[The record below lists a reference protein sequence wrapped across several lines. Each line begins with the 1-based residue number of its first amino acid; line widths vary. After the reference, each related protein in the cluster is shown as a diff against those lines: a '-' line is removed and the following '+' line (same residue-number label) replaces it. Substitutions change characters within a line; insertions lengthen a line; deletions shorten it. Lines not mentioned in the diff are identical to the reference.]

1 MIIIHK
7 HLEVYGN
14 ITKMSQIITESFKS
28 EVKIIGNTPNN
39 CKAAVSWKCGHCSAC
54 ASLKIWIITHKH

>member
-1 MIIIHK
+1 MIIQK

-39 CKAAVSWKCGHCSAC
+39 GKAAVS
-54 ASLKIWIITHKH
+54 